1 MLKAVPVRP
10 ALRDHI
16 AVAILDAAAAVLA
29 ERGEAASM
37 ADVAEA
43 AGVGRATLYRYFPS
57 RDALL
62 DALVESAIAEMRDRI
77 VGAELEK
84 VPVEEGLARVA
95 RGFIA
100 AGTKYLALMPH
111 GAFGHNREHSK
122 GGDERLLIDPLQALL
137 SRGMAEGVLRSDL
150 PAEALL
156 GMFGRLLLAAID
168 RVSRDHVGVE
178 QASAEVTS
186 VFLHGTLAPT
196 PRS

>member
-1 MLKAVPVRP
+1 VPARP

-62 DALVESAIAEMRDRI
+62 DALVENAIGEIRDRI
-77 VGAELEK
+77 AGAELEK
-84 VPVEEGLARVA
+84 VPVQEGVARLARALVT
-95 RGFIA
+95 
-100 AGTKYLALMPH
+100 AGSKYLALMPH
-111 GAFGHNREHSK
+111 GAFGHQRQHTK
-122 GGDERLLIDPLQALL
+122 GEDERLVVEPLLALIR
-137 SRGMAEGVLRSDL
+137 RGIAEGILRDDL
-150 PAEALL
+150 PAETLL
-156 GMFGRLLLAAID
+156 EMFGRLNLAAID
-168 RVSRDHVGVE
+168 RVTRDHIGVE

-186 VFLHGTLAPT
+186 VFLHGALAPA
-196 PRS
+196 PHD